1 MTTGSTGQLGP
12 CVIDTET
19 EEPTRTGAGMAELAD
34 GDLRGKTNDTT
45 SITMT
50 LRT

>member
-1 MTTGSTGQLGP
+1 M
-12 CVIDTET
+12 V
-19 EEPTRTGAGMAELAD
+19 ELAN
-34 GDLRGKTNDTT
+34 GDLPGETNDTT